1 MAMEHICWLQVEV
14 NSWFCNTRPLNFET
28 NYKVRFVTTPIYGGP
43 GHPPPESFEFSN
55 V

>member
-28 NYKVRFVTTPIYGGP
+28 NYSEICDHTQKHARDCMSMNYTLR
-43 GHPPPESFEFSN
+43 
-55 V
+55 